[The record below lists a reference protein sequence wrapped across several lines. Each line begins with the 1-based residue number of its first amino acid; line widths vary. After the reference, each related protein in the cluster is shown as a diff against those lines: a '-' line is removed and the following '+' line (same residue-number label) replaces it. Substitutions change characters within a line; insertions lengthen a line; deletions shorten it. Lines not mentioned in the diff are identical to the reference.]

1 MREMQK
7 LARVSSK
14 GQVVIP
20 AQLRRRLK
28 ISRTVMIKEENGRI
42 ILEPSLSMREAFGT
56 GGKVMRQV
64 AMEISR
70 DRRREVESERKK
82 LPV

>member
-1 MREMQK
+1 MAK

-20 AQLRRRLK
+20 AQIRKKLK
-28 ISRTVMIKEENGRI
+28 ITSTVIVDEEKGKVVMK
-42 ILEPSLSMREAFGT
+42 PALSFEEAFGS
-56 GGKVMRQV
+56 GGDGLTKAARDLHK
-64 AMEISR
+64 

-82 LPV
+82 LLD

>member
-1 MREMQK
+1 MER

-20 AQLRRRLK
+20 APIRKKLGRPK
-28 ISRTVMIKEENGRI
+28 TVLFREEKGRI
-42 ILEPSLSMREAFGT
+42 IIEPALSFMEAFGT
-56 GGKVMRQV
+56 GGKEMRQV
-64 AMEISR
+64 AREIST

-82 LPV
+82 LSV